1 MGPFSDRLAQLV
13 SGERD
18 PSAPLPTYV
27 TSSTAIAANGLL
39 SRALANGGDRRGATR
54 IGGVPTMFLVD
65 TTGPHGGCRWTTEF
79 ADIGELERAESAL
92 MADAS
97 WVALIDRVGSS
108 SRARDSGT
116 SGPGPGSAGA
126 VFPLVVS
133 ASSRAARPHLRHP
146 DGHPA
151 GRCVGRH
158 ACRRDVSVQRLES
171 GALHQAHDRN
181 LDLEPGEPEPD
192 AAPVAATER
201 HRGERRGFDVA
212 GFIGQPTLG
221 TKAEGSGHRT
231 DSRCVT

>member
-97 WVALIDRVGSS
+97 WVALIDRVALP
-108 SRARDSGT
+108 RALEIAVLRGRVRAPPVPYFPWWCQRHHALPDRTSVTRTGT
-116 SGPGPGSAGA
+116 PPAGA
-126 VFPLVVS
+126 L
-133 ASSRAARPHLRHP
+133 AAT
-146 DGHPA
+146 
-151 GRCVGRH
+151 
-158 ACRRDVSVQRLES
+158 
-171 GALHQAHDRN
+171 
-181 LDLEPGEPEPD
+181 
-192 AAPVAATER
+192 PVAAMCRFSGSRAVRCT
-201 HRGERRGFDVA
+201 RRTTA
-212 GFIGQPTLG
+212 TLISNL
-221 TKAEGSGHRT
+221 ASPNPMQR
-231 DSRCVT
+231 R